1 MKIGIRSKNVLIGNE
16 VKDACVIIENEKISD
31 LFYPDSINDS
41 EPENSFEIIDYG
53 DLVIMPSLIDTHVH
67 INEPGREEWEGFE
80 TVTKAAAAGGIT
92 MLVDMP
98 LNSEPVTT
106 DRKSLDQK
114 INSATG
120 KLYIDVGFY
129 GGAVPENVSELS
141 LLYRCGVLGFKSF
154 MIDSGLE
161 EFRHVTENDLENIL
175 KELDPAKD
183 VPLLVHAETNCG
195 FDEKKYL
202 SDHSYSSFLNTRPRE
217 WENKAIEI
225 LIRLSKKYDR
235 YIHIVHLSSSD
246 ALDMI
251 RQAKSDGIKITVETC
266 PHYLYFNSENIQD
279 NDTRFKC
286 TPPIRENENREKL
299 WEAVEDGTIDLIVS
313 DHSPCTDELKCM
325 EDGNFKT
332 AWGGISSIQLG
343 LSAIW
348 TEAFRRGL
356 SLTEVSKLMSAN
368 PAKLIGMEKR
378 KGKIEIGMDAD
389 IIVFD
394 PERKFIVDCNKLYH
408 KNKLTPYDGEE
419 LQGEVIATYLRGNK
433 IYDNGNISD
442 HPKGRVIFRKT
453 T

>member
-1 MKIGIRSKNVLIGNE
+1 MKFGIKSKNVLIGNE
-16 VKDACVIIENEKISD
+16 MKDACVIIENGKISD
-31 LFYPDSINDS
+31 ILFPDSDGNFDLD
-41 EPENSFEIIDYG
+41 NSFETEDHG
-53 DLVIMPSLIDTHVH
+53 ELVVMPSLIDTHVH

-98 LNSEPVTT
+98 LNSDPVTI
-106 DRKSLDQK
+106 DKNSLDQK

-120 KLYIDVGFY
+120 KLYTDVGFY
-129 GGAVPENVSELS
+129 GGAVPENMNELN
-141 LLYRCGVLGFKSF
+141 LLYKCGVFGFKSF
-154 MIDSGLE
+154 MVDSGLN

-175 KELDPAKD
+175 KELDLAKD
-183 VPLLVHAETNCG
+183 VPLLIHAETDCG

-202 SDHSYSSFLNTRPRE
+202 SDHSFSSFLNTRPRE

-235 YIHIVHLSSSD
+235 HIHIVHLSSSD

-251 RQAKSDGIKITVETC
+251 RKAKTDGIKITVETC
-266 PHYLYFNSENIQD
+266 PHYLYFSSEKIND
-279 NDTRFKC
+279 GDTRFKC

-299 WEAVEDGTIDLIVS
+299 WDAVKDGMIDMIVS
-313 DHSPCTDELKCM
+313 DHSPCTDELKCF

-343 LSAIW
+343 LSAVW
-348 TEAFRRGL
+348 TEAFERGL
-356 SLTEVSKLMSAN
+356 NLSDVSRLMSAN
-368 PAKLIGMEKR
+368 PARLIGMENR

-389 IIVFD
+389 IIIFD
-394 PERKFIVDCNKLYH
+394 PQKNFTVDCKKLFH

-419 LQGEVIATYLRGNK
+419 LRGEVIATYLRGNK
-433 IYDNGNISD
+433 IFNNGKINE
-442 HPKGRVIFRKT
+442 HPQGKIILNKT